1 MRNVP
6 EDEQLHVLPLY
17 RISDRD
23 EFGQVEGQWAKIRS
37 GALQVLS
44 SFPREVS
51 EISSMRLLASR
62 WTRERWVDSICG
74 VYQVRLLAEPVKS
87 ARKMR
92 QEARLKAQAEKM
104 EKKLR
109 LTPLTPGKVKME
121 TPNKGNKSNSPSC
134 NL

>member
-1 MRNVP
+1 MGQDSKWRP
-6 EDEQLHVLPLY
+6 AGSLLFSPRGERKKQL
-17 RISDRD
+17 
-23 EFGQVEGQWAKIRS
+23 AT
-37 GALQVLS
+37 S
-44 SFPREVS
+44 SFS
-51 EISSMRLLASR
+51 
-62 WTRERWVDSICG
+62 WTRERWVDIICG

-121 TPNKGNKSNSPSC
+121 TPNKGNKSHSLLF